1 MKKLVTLL
9 LLLAC
14 IATAAEAKRRETPEE
29 AAKRIR
35 NYSGWEFG
43 ASGRVNFIFYELQH
57 MKVADEAAVN
67 AHRIP
72 KKQLMGGDILFNA
85 GYFLNNHW
93 KMGIETG
100 VQLQYNGPLVPIY
113 ATVHHYYGKRKNCLF
128 NFFNI
133 GTNMLFDH
141 GVRMGGMAGIGGGYR
156 IPVKESKMNV
166 DLMIGYQATLLRPR
180 PTVNGGYAFDRKDI
194 KLQEV
199 NQMVYVGIGVS
210 F

>member
-35 NYSGWEFG
+35 SYSGWEFG

-57 MKVADEAAVN
+57 MKVADDPAVN

-72 KKQLMGGDILFNA
+72 KKQLMGGDILLNA

-93 KMGIETG
+93 KIGIEGG
-100 VQLQYNGPLVPIY
+100 VQLQYNGPLVPLY

-128 NFFNI
+128 NYLNI
-133 GTNMLFDH
+133 GTNLLFDH

-156 IPVKESKMNV
+156 IPVKDSKMNV
-166 DLMIGYQATLLRPR
+166 DLTIGYQASLVRPR
-180 PTVNGGYAFDRKDI
+180 PVVNGSYAFDFSEI
-194 KLQEV
+194 KLQEI
-199 NQMVYVGIGVS
+199 NQMVYIGIGVS